1 MSWLVGYVMA
11 SMVGAF
17 VVVRIFD
24 HIVAG
29 VVGGAAGAV
38 KLGLFVG
45 TWTAITATSGMRA
58 FTGRVRYVRSLIGH
72 NSR

>member
-17 VVVRIFD
+17 VAVRIFD

-29 VVGGAAGAV
+29 VVGGAAGTV

-45 TWTAITATSGMRA
+45 TWTAITAGSGMRS
-58 FTGRVRYVRSLIGH
+58 FTNKVRQARSLIGH